1 METFFHS
8 MGIAEADGGRSPY
21 GINFLFTE
29 EPTAPKPPA
38 PEEVKPDPAPE
49 EPAKEKAPED
59 GMRLSYLFTSNF
71 RNHTDYRGACIY

>member
-21 GINFLFTE
+21 GINFVFTE

-38 PEEVKPDPAPE
+38 PEEVKPELAPK
-49 EPAKEKAPED
+49 EPTKDKAPED
-59 GMRLSYLFTSNF
+59 GMCLSYLLTSNF
-71 RNHTDYRGACIY
+71 RNHTYYRRAGIY